1 MPEPVKAERLAVL
14 QALLLQQQRAFN
26 QHCVGY
32 VLPVLFEKPGRHP
45 GQLVGRSP
53 YLQAVHA
60 DAPADRIGQI
70 VPVMIRA
77 ARPNSLAG
85 EIA

>member
-1 MPEPVKAERLAVL
+1 MPEPVKTERLTVL
-14 QALLLQQQRAFN
+14 QASLQQQQRAFN
-26 QHCVGY
+26 ADCVGH